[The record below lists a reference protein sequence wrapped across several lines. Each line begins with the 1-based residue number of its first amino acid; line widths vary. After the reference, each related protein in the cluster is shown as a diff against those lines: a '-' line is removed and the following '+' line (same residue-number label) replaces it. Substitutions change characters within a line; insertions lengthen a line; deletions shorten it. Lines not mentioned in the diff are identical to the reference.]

1 MKIYSIKEII
11 KATNSILDDDFKN
24 DNTNKIQTIDK
35 KLPPNIEDIIK
46 DAETSLISKKKIEI
60 NKGEPLILVNEVP
73 LKKIIDQPN
82 YRIDI
87 NSEVK
92 EHMISELYL
101 YLKKKIKKNT
111 LKLIIDNQIEIKNYK
126 NKIVNLI
133 EKEKKLSIEYQ
144 TLINDYKLLLENNR
158 KLNKENFDLKN
169 DVENFHENKKYL
181 EEDIKQ
187 LKLNLEKYINE
198 SVILRED
205 NNSLRNN
212 LEKVTNNKN
221 SLDLEN
227 KKIKEDI
234 NQKQLNNEE
243 SISKIRGFEINNS
256 ELKRT
261 ISRYISNNKKL
272 QDKINLLENSNIS
285 KSFDDTNKLKFYQ
298 DENVRLSSE
307 LLSLRKNNKTIK
319 ENLNIIETEK
329 QKIANKIA
337 DLNSTIGIKS
347 NIISAPIVKEIPLE
361 AKEDI
366 SKLNDKEL
374 DSLDEVIKR
383 IFNKI

>member
-1 MKIYSIKEII
+1 M
-11 KATNSILDDDFKN
+11 
-24 DNTNKIQTIDK
+24 
-35 KLPPNIEDIIK
+35 
-46 DAETSLISKKKIEI
+46 
-60 NKGEPLILVNEVP
+60 
-73 LKKIIDQPN
+73 
-82 YRIDI
+82 
-87 NSEVK
+87 
-92 EHMISELYL
+92 
-101 YLKKKIKKNT
+101 
-111 LKLIIDNQIEIKNYK
+111 
-126 NKIVNLI
+126 
-133 EKEKKLSIEYQ
+133 
-144 TLINDYKLLLENNR
+144 
-158 KLNKENFDLKN
+158 
-169 DVENFHENKKYL
+169 
-181 EEDIKQ
+181 
-187 LKLNLEKYINE
+187 
-198 SVILRED
+198 
-205 NNSLRNN
+205 
-212 LEKVTNNKN
+212 EKVTNNKN